1 MFTYIDAERDTIS
14 CLFSLPYTTS
24 AINDMSKS
32 ERLKNSIVTM
42 SVRIQKTGENSDGGS
57 AGRKARGDLMF
68 PARKDKQKNG
78 GIIFFEEDHRIF
90 QQPSIH

>member
-14 CLFSLPYTTS
+14 CLSSFPCTAS
-24 AINDMSKS
+24 AIDDMSKS
-32 ERLKNSIVTM
+32 ERLKNFIVTVD
-42 SVRIQKTGENSDGGS
+42 VRIQKTGENSDRGS

-68 PARKDKQKNG
+68 SASKGKQKNG

-90 QQPSIH
+90 QRPSTH